1 MPTPA
6 NAPLSMA
13 ERLDPTVHAAL
24 ARSLG
29 SLSHASALMATLD
42 WALHLA
48 ASPGQRM
55 DLAHLALRQG
65 Q

>member
-6 NAPLSMA
+6 NAALSMA

-24 ARSLG
+24 ARSVA
-29 SLSHASALMATLD
+29 SLSHASALMAASD

-48 ASPGQRM
+48 ASPG
-55 DLAHLALRQG
+55 H
-65 Q
+65 